1 MELVNGPAP
10 HRQLHIQGYGVFENI
25 GGDLSIIK
33 PQQPKDKNNS
43 YQDVKQLCMKIYR
56 STNLSYQQI
65 AKLIVRNKSEEL
77 RK

>member
-33 PQQPKDKNNS
+33 PQQSKDKNNNS

-56 STNLSYQQI
+56 STNLRY
-65 AKLIVRNKSEEL
+65 
-77 RK
+77 